1 MFPRAAMALAVL
13 SAGCVRLYQPLS
25 GLHRPI
31 VVDPQADNLPDVRL
45 TVHCIPGEAF
55 SQAESSVLCQ
65 RVGRLFENQGAQVR
79 TLASARAPTAEDTY
93 GDGGDRPRPVDLTL
107 ELRSREE
114 YLSNYPLSWLACIAS
129 FTIVPGV
136 SESTFVMDV
145 GIRDGSGFLLA
156 NDSLKGRLITRFGA
170 GVWVGNKLLDVTRKR
185 PDRITGDAFEQD
197 LSSDLYGQLSQ
208 LVFNARMRATVLIE
222 SAP

>member
-45 TVHCIPGEAF
+45 TVRCIPGDELSQPEAG
-55 SQAESSVLCQ
+55 VLCQ

-79 TLASARAPTAEDTY
+79 TLASTRAPTAEDTY
-93 GDGGDRPRPVDLTL
+93 GDGGDRPRPVELTL
-107 ELRSREE
+107 ELRAREE
-114 YLSNYPLSWLACIAS
+114 YASGYPLSWLACIAS

-136 SESTFVMDV
+136 TETTFVQDV
-145 GIRDGSGFLLA
+145 VIRDGSGFLLA

-170 GVWVGNKLLDVTRKR
+170 GVWIGNKLLDVTRKR
-185 PDRITGDAFEQD
+185 EDRITGDAFEED
-197 LSSDLYGQLSQ
+197 LSGDLYGQLSQ
-208 LVFNARMRATVLIE
+208 MVFNARMRATVLLE